1 MLKSVASALAGYIGS
16 KRCIFCRNAISFR
29 LTRASTCWNIVSLPI
44 SGTKYFGSRDGA
56 AEHNELAG
64 FLIGYHGV
72 SASDALHQ
80 RASEFRLSLEERG
93 KPISP
98 PASALAPAREG
109 YGDAPRATTAQ
120 RISVSREG
128 TSSRAG
134 LLSTRLAR
142 TEAVCPPYNIPQC
155 TVAQQQRPMP

>member
-109 YGDAPRATTAQ
+109 YGDAPSARRVDRPENQ
-120 RISVSREG
+120 RQPRGNKAAVQAYCRSASQRVREK
-128 TSSRAG
+128 T
-134 LLSTRLAR
+134 
-142 TEAVCPPYNIPQC
+142 
-155 TVAQQQRPMP
+155 